1 MENSMPRQHYKTVSG
16 KITHVFGHRFVI
28 TTEQGDVLADLTPS
42 GLEHIALNLND
53 DVTRE
58 GEMKPI
64 ELKVVRLHRQYNPNR
79 SRKEAARR
87 SSSSC

>member
-58 GEMKPI
+58 GEMKPT